1 MAVYDEEN
9 LQALCKA
16 LEGLDIRHRKMFG
29 CICIYC
35 DDQPVGW
42 LGGGLFSLRE
52 TGLTNLP
59 SDLKR
64 PAPDASIQEIPIRPE
79 RFSEPWFWNA
89 VQDTA
94 QAIRLRGEA
103 EKR

>member
-1 MAVYDEEN
+1 MAVYDEKD
-9 LQALCKA
+9 LQALSKA

-42 LGGGLFSLRE
+42 LGDGLFSLRE
-52 TGLTNLP
+52 AGLTSLP
-59 SDLKR
+59 PDLKR
-64 PAPDASIQEIPIRPE
+64 PAPEASIQEIPIKPE
-79 RFSEPWFWNA
+79 RFSEPWFWKA

-94 QAIRLRGEA
+94 QAIRRRSGA

>member
-1 MAVYDEEN
+1 MAVYDEKG
-9 LQALCKA
+9 LQELGKA

-42 LGGGLFSLRE
+42 LGNGLFSLRE

-59 SDLKR
+59 PDLKR
-64 PAPDASIQEIPIRPE
+64 PAPEASMQEIPIKPE
-79 RFSEPWFWNA
+79 RFSEPWFWKA

-94 QAIRLRGEA
+94 QAIRRRGGA
-103 EKR
+103 GKR